1 MASLN
6 GVNIM
11 RALGL
16 RCDYTGLNMPMKG
29 ISTTSTLSE
38 APLIRSQKG
47 SYPKDHHVD
56 DPGQGRLGSISRCL
70 KKYSNGRS

>member
-6 GVNIM
+6 GFNFM

-16 RCDYTGLNMPMKG
+16 LCDYTGLNMPMKG
-29 ISTTSTLSE
+29 ISIISTISE

-47 SYPKDHHVD
+47 SYPKDDNVD
-56 DPGQGRLGSISRCL
+56 DPGQGRLGSISRCPE
-70 KKYSNGRS
+70 KYSNGRS